1 MGFTGLSS
9 MHVHIH
15 VCAYT
20 CALLPPHTVF
30 PPTTSSLPCACAH
43 SLMECAAQHP
53 AIAKS
58 VENFVSL
65 VKGLLEKLLDYRGVM
80 TDESKDNRMSCT
92 VNLLV
97 RGSGGPSPLS
107 ISH

>member
-1 MGFTGLSS
+1 
-9 MHVHIH
+9 
-15 VCAYT
+15 
-20 CALLPPHTVF
+20 
-30 PPTTSSLPCACAH
+30 
-43 SLMECAAQHP
+43 MECAAQHP